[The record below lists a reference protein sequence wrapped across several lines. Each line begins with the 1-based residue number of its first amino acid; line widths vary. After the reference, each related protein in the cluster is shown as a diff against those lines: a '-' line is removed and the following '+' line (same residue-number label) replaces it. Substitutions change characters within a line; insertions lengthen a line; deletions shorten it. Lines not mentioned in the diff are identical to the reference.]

1 MPSAPAISVSVTEQT
16 SSTWYQSVLLRAS
29 RDTSRPTMMPTLPRP
44 TAATRLVN
52 PSPPLVLAADRARS
66 SSITVICCSLQPSS
80 VACRRSSYCRASDSV
95 LSWVWASVDW
105 RT

>member
-1 MPSAPAISVSVTEQT
+1 MPSASAISVSVTEHR

-44 TAATRLVN
+44 TAATRSVN
-52 PSPPLVLAADRARS
+52 PSRPLVLAADRARS

-95 LSWVWASVDW
+95 FSWVWASVDW

>member
-1 MPSAPAISVSVTEQT
+1 MPSASAISVSVTEHK

-44 TAATRLVN
+44 TAATRSVN
-52 PSPPLVLAADRARS
+52 PSRPLVVAADRARS
-66 SSITVICCSLQPSS
+66 SSITVICWSPQPSS
-80 VACRRSSYCRASDSV
+80 AACRRSSYCNASDSV
-95 LSWVWASVDW
+95 FSRVWAKVDW